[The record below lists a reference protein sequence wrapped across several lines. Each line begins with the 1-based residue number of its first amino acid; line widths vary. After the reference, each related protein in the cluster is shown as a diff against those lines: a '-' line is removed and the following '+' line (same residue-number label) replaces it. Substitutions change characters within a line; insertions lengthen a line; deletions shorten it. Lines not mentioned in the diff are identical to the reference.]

1 MQLRWHGLVPE
12 LRRKGHEQDMSA
24 TETLLSAT
32 VQALNAA
39 LVPTIFLYLLWKR
52 EWTWTGLFVAL
63 CCAAA
68 GWAQL
73 NTLAAAVSSAD
84 IEQRAL
90 AIGAAM
96 RAALFLG
103 AAVGALRRPATAMT
117 VLIVG
122 ACLFL
127 GYTGANAI
135 YRDLFGLDPAGSYA
149 FGGKMVPDWL
159 GLPVMV
165 LFGPGACL
173 VGLPWCLARQSN
185 LRASLVSAAH
195 ERYAIVF
202 GLGIA
207 AFVIVSCGMLAWA
220 YVGHGPFSGERLQPA
235 LAIETNGLGA
245 ANLAVWV
252 IMGAG
257 MFVFWAFP
265 RHFIEQ
271 AAKLIEASE
280 RPDVDKLADIA
291 PPMWRSLAESL
302 DLRRDEARRS
312 NRAAEEARAQLSAF
326 FEHVPVNMSLH
337 GLDGRYLIG
346 SGQVAKSYGIN
357 EEELR
362 ARDMQSLAG
371 HWPKFEELASAT
383 VKVVTAGETQRIVTP
398 FNAGEDA
405 EEQVFD
411 VVVFPIRSADGQI
424 IQVGSLG
431 IDITERMQAEA
442 ALAERGAQL
451 TSLLDNMPAG
461 INVFDRDNKLILANK
476 AAMDRNQEG
485 SKKGVGSEA
494 SEFNERWPEFE
505 KLLAAVLAVRE
516 TGTAQRLIT
525 PYRRPGEAEPILCD
539 VVAFP
544 IRDSA
549 GDVDQLGLFMLDV
562 TEDRRNQEELARSR
576 GTLQAFFENIPAM
589 TFIIEPG
596 RHYVTANSYALES
609 YGFDFLS
616 PANLIGKPDITG
628 TPEHW
633 HPVIAEAHR
642 MVMEEGRPHEVETS
656 IDLPSGTLSLYVS
669 RFPIRNAEGEVTHVG
684 GLIFDRTAEKR
695 ASAEVAA
702 TRESLHQSEKLAAL
716 GQLLAGVAH
725 ELNNPLT
732 VVVGRSAILEEKLR
746 ETPHGKAIADLR
758 EAADRCN
765 RIVRTFLAMAR
776 QSAPRRAA
784 VQVNDAIEAA
794 LDMTAYGLRSSGIE
808 LVRKFDPA
816 LPEVEADED
825 QLVQV
830 ITNLLINARHALE
843 EHRPAGGKVTIST
856 RAKGGK
862 LLVDIAD
869 NGAGV
874 PAEIASRIFEPF
886 FTTKEVGD
894 GTGMGLAMSKG
905 MIEEHG
911 GKLLYSDAK
920 DGGAVFTVELPI
932 AVAAQ
937 GAKPESDEEH
947 APAKGRGRV
956 LVIDDESSIRGLLA
970 EILEDIELDCTQCG
984 DGAAALELLDQEQ
997 FDLVF
1002 CDVRMPVMDGIRFRQ
1017 NLAETHPELLGRLV
1031 FISGDVLQRGKARR
1045 AEIAD
1050 HPFVEKPFNPAEVR
1064 RLALSLLDGEGDKP

>member
-1 MQLRWHGLVPE
+1 MP
-12 LRRKGHEQDMSA
+12 A
-24 TETLLSAT
+24 TENLLWQLA
-32 VQALNAA
+32 QGLNLA
-39 LVPTIFLYLLWKR
+39 LVPAIFLYLVWKR
-52 EWTWTGLFVAL
+52 DWTWTGLFIAL
-63 CCAAA
+63 CSAGAA
-68 GWAQL
+68 WAQL
-73 NTLAAAVSSAD
+73 NTFATVLSSAD
-84 IEQRAL
+84 MAQRAQ

-103 AAVGALRRPATAMT
+103 AAVGALRKPATSSTFM
-117 VLIVG
+117 IVG
-122 ACLFL
+122 TCLFL
-127 GYTGANAI
+127 GYTGANAL

-149 FGGKMVPDWL
+149 FGGKMVPDWV

-165 LFGPGACL
+165 VFGLGPCMA
-173 VGLPWCLARQSN
+173 GLPWSLARQSN
-185 LRASLVSAAH
+185 LRQSLVSSAH

-265 RHFIEQ
+265 RQFIEQ

-280 RPDVDKLADIA
+280 RPGVDKLADIA
-291 PPMWRSLAESL
+291 PPMWRSLAASL
-302 DLRRDEARRS
+302 DQRREEARRS
-312 NRAAEEARAQLSAF
+312 SREADEARAQLSAF
-326 FEHVPVNMSLH
+326 FEHVPINMSLH
-337 GLDGRYLIG
+337 GLDGRYILG
-346 SGQVAKSYGIN
+346 SGQVPKSYRIS

-362 ARDMQSLAG
+362 ARDMLSLAG
-371 HWPKFEELASAT
+371 HWPKFEDLARAT
-383 VKVVTAGETQRIVTP
+383 VKVATNGETQRIVTP
-398 FNAGEDA
+398 FKAGEDA

-411 VVVFPIRSADGQI
+411 VVVFPIRSSEGQI
-424 IQVGSLG
+424 IQIGSLG
-431 IDITERMQAEA
+431 IDITERVRAEA
-442 ALAERGAQL
+442 ALAEREAQL
-451 TSLLDNMPAG
+451 TSLLDNIPAG
-461 INVFDRDNKLILANK
+461 INVFDRNNRLIMANK
-476 AAMDRNQEG
+476 AALERNRQGSQEG
-485 SKKGVGSEA
+485 IGSEVTDFTA
-494 SEFNERWPEFE
+494 RWPEFQ
-505 KLLAAVLAVRE
+505 KLMATALAVRE

-525 PYRRPGEAEPILCD
+525 PYRRPGETEPILCD

-544 IRDSA
+544 IQDSA

-589 TFIIEPG
+589 TFIIGPD
-596 RHYVTANSYALES
+596 RHYVTANSYALDS

-669 RFPIRNAEGEVTHVG
+669 RFPIRNPEGEVTHVG

-732 VVVGRSAILEEKLR
+732 VVVGRSAILEEKLK

-794 LDMTAYGLRSSGIE
+794 LDITAYGLRSSGIE
-808 LVRKFDPA
+808 LVRKLDPA

-830 ITNLLINARHALE
+830 FTNLLINARHALE
-843 EHRPAGGKVTIST
+843 EHRPEGGRVTIAT
-856 RAKGGK
+856 RVKGGK
-862 LLVDIAD
+862 LQVDIAD
-869 NGAGV
+869 NGTGV
-874 PAEIASRIFEPF
+874 PAEIVSRIFEPF
-886 FTTKEVGD
+886 FTTKAVGD

-911 GKLLYSDAK
+911 GTLLYSDAHG
-920 DGGAVFTVELPI
+920 GGAVFTVELPL
-932 AVAAQ
+932 AVAAPS
-937 GAKPESDEEH
+937 AKPERDDEQ
-947 APAKGRGRV
+947 PQTKGRGRV
-956 LVIDDESSIRGLLA
+956 LVVDDEPSIRGLLA
-970 EILEDIELDCTQCG
+970 EILAGIELDCTECS
-984 DGAAALELLDQEQ
+984 DGAAALELLGKEQ

-1017 NLAETHPELLGRLV
+1017 HLVEAHPELLDRLV
-1031 FISGDVLQRGKARR
+1031 FISGDVLQRGWSRR
-1045 AEIAD
+1045 AEIAQ

-1064 RLALSLLDGEGDKP
+1064 RLALSLLGAEGDKP